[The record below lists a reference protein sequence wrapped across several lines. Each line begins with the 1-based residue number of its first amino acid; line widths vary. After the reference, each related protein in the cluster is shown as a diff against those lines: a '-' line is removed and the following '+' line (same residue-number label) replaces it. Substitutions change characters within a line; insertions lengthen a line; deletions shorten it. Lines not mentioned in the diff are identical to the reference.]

1 MLWWHTRRTRFGHG
15 KCQWDKFVNC
25 SHQPR
30 CWDLWISK
38 SIITH
43 WFINN
48 NLSCNFQSTVWQ
60 MYGFIILSGIHT
72 IQWMSRSISVQWAM
86 SCWLG
91 HLVQR
96 EARSC
101 CIFEGESLLVLDEKG
116 SAKPGDNCNVIRPSL
131 FGTTPDLVHL
141 ISWSRQGAWH
151 RLKLSRAHSYTLT
164 RHPHPMCSWDQYHSC
179 WSPSMAGSHC
189 NQILL
194 QSK

>member
-1 MLWWHTRRTRFGHG
+1 MLWWHTRQTLFGHG
-15 KCQWDKFVNC
+15 KCPWDKFVNC

-48 NLSCNFQSTVWQ
+48 NLSYNFQSTVWQ

-72 IQWMSRSISVQWAM
+72 IQWMFRSISVRWAM

-96 EARSC
+96 EVMSC

-116 SAKPGDNCNVIRPSL
+116 RANLMWFVFSGDCCWKMKVHHKWFSVLMIYLPEHSL
-131 FGTTPDLVHL
+131 VMESVRKTNL
-141 ISWSRQGAWH
+141 
-151 RLKLSRAHSYTLT
+151 
-164 RHPHPMCSWDQYHSC
+164 
-179 WSPSMAGSHC
+179 
-189 NQILL
+189 
-194 QSK
+194 